1 MAYDKKEMNLIQ
13 DLYSPTMNLEF
24 SQKRISTSNNKYE
37 TTKNFTV
44 NDKIQIP
51 GIEDGHLLDVEVAP
65 DLANTKITNS
75 KIIYSGELNLNFI
88 FTNANTL
95 NSRNAKVPFEF
106 SVDNTEK
113 TDKINAQAYLSVGDT
128 SFEVN
133 ANGEVDAKIDVEVLT
148 KISKNMNINIID
160 NIEALDDPND
170 DTDEDYNSLI
180 LYIVQPGDTLW
191 TIAKR
196 FNSTVEELG
205 KMNGIEDVD
214 KIQIGQKIYIPKFNH
229 IRKENTN
236 NEPEQ
241 VFV

>member
-1 MAYDKKEMNLIQ
+1 MAYSKIEMNLIQ
-13 DLYSPTMNLEF
+13 DLYSPTTNLEF
-24 SQKRISTSNNKYE
+24 SQKSIYTSSNKYE

-51 GIEDGHLLDVEVAP
+51 SIEDGHLLDVEVVP

-88 FTNANTL
+88 FSSSNTL

-113 TDKINAQAYLSVGDT
+113 TDKINVEADLSVGDT
-128 SFEVN
+128 SFEIN
-133 ANGEVDAKIDVEVLT
+133 ANGEVDTKVEMEALT
-148 KISKNMNINIID
+148 KINKNMNINIID
-160 NIEALDDPND
+160 NVEVTEDQNN

-180 LYIVQPGDTLW
+180 LYIVQPEDTLW
-191 TIAKR
+191 KIAKR
-196 FNSTVEELG
+196 FNSTVDELG

-214 KIQIGQKIYIPKFNH
+214 NIQIGQKIYIPKFNY
-229 IRKENTN
+229 IRKETTN